1 MKAFQLAAPIVPGLA
16 IGKPSP
22 IPLTRFDAAQKAAR
36 NGVIGDSAR
45 HRIKSASIVVNVT
58 PLRVA
63 SVWNES
69 ALPLPSPTWTRV
81 STPTCVSFR

>member
-1 MKAFQLAAPIVPGLA
+1 MGEVSCSASARWRAVVGQYYPASMKAFQLAAPIVPGLA

-45 HRIKSASIVVNVT
+45 HRIKSASIEVNVT

-63 SVWNES
+63 SV
-69 ALPLPSPTWTRV
+69 
-81 STPTCVSFR
+81 